1 MVRTWDGL
9 GDRGESNDRGP
20 SSYKTRSSQLSSEAD
35 ISNPATVKFKSG
47 QWLRKPASTP
57 AAYEPIRMTAGA
69 SKTRP
74 PTEAASHVLIS
85 VNSTVLGGPSRTQQ
99 GRRSR
104 WPVPNYAAKG
114 RRVKRP

>member
-47 QWLRKPASTP
+47 HKGLNPAST
-57 AAYEPIRMTAGA
+57 R
-69 SKTRP
+69 
-74 PTEAASHVLIS
+74 
-85 VNSTVLGGPSRTQQ
+85 GGLVHSESAT
-99 GRRSR
+99 RSR
-104 WPVPNYAAKG
+104 DLVPATGNKVAHAITEREAPEAREAGDQNNCCKV
-114 RRVKRP
+114 RH